1 MTQPVVNIVTL
12 KWGDRYGPE
21 TVNRLHAACRAHLS
35 RPFRFVCFTDDP
47 AGVEEGGETFPIPP
61 IDLTG
66 RPFVTGWRKLCL
78 FQPGLPIEGP
88 SLFLDLD
95 LLIMGPLDPFFD
107 YEPDRIPIIHN
118 WTSGMKQLRGKRPPI
133 GNSSVFRFLPNEHTF
148 VYEQFL
154 REKDWALANFNPPQT
169 YLTHCIREHMVFWPD
184 DWTRSFK
191 RHCRPVFPLNLI
203 LRPKKPDTRILVF
216 HGRPDPEEVVGGY
229 NAPKLRHRSRAAAWL
244 DAMIAPE

>member
-1 MTQPVVNIVTL
+1 MNIVTL

-21 TVNRLHAACRAHLS
+21 TVNRLYRACAQHMS

-47 AGVEEGGETFPIPP
+47 TGIVGDVDTFDIPP

-66 RPFVTGWRKLCL
+66 RPLVTGWRKLCL

-95 LLIMGPLDPFFD
+95 LIIMGSLDPFFEF
-107 YEPDRIPIIHN
+107 EPDKIPIIHN
-118 WTSGMKQLRGKRPPI
+118 WTSGLKNLLGKRPPI
-133 GNSSVFRFLPNEHTF
+133 GNSSVFRFLPNQHTF

-191 RHCRPVFPLNLI
+191 RHCRPIFPLNLI
-203 LRPKKPDTRILVF
+203 IPPREPKTSILVF
-216 HGRPDPEEVVGGY
+216 HGRPDPEDVVGGY
-229 NAPKLRHRSRAAAWL
+229 KDAKLRHRTLAADWL
-244 DAMIAPE
+244 TKRIQDS